1 MVVRAEIRICT
12 QVVTDVL
19 GVRLCF
25 FPTGQSGP
33 RNRTGI
39 EHKRLREAR
48 MKKSLQAVLVITSIF
63 LGCIGCY
70 AEEPLEVITPNVP
83 SRVSYQPSG
92 DDILIVSVV
101 DGQDNPIRGL
111 GLNDFVIRQGDK
123 TAELISI
130 ASLETSEKVGLNVFL
145 VLDNSTSMEHRK
157 AVKPLLAALEEFLAI
172 VRPVD
177 KVQVVVFDPEGS
189 YQAGGYTLHTKTFQ
203 SSDVSQLRTFFQDS
217 YEKLSIKTYLYE
229 GIVTAVDLAK
239 KLPEKES
246 KLIVVFSDGEDIN
259 SAFGSKVVESQIKN
273 LRNSKVYSID
283 FMPGDKKDE
292 FLTSLS
298 ETHGGQIWKATWADQ
313 LVTIFKTFATALRY
327 QYVIEYT
334 FLPRAMVAIE
344 PAEIVI
350 EEVTTIDSSPL
361 LNYVY
366 FDAGQSE
373 IPGRYVAYQTQ
384 AETAAFDETKL
395 TDTMNK
401 YINVL
406 NIIGKRLRETPGANV
421 TIVGCNS
428 GLGEEKGRTDL
439 SRTRAEAV
447 RSYLRYIWG
456 IDPSRMEVTA
466 RDLPEIPSTSRVVE
480 GIAENQRVEI
490 YSDTPEILD
499 TVKSAY
505 VQEIS
510 DVDTIRVNPKLSVH
524 YGVGSWKVDLKGDG
538 LVIDSVNGTGDPKP
552 SYAFSTKDIGLNRLA
567 RYNSLSAE
575 MEITDKKG
583 QVYRAKTTT
592 PVPVKV
598 LRREQLLS
606 QRMGYK
612 VMEKYALI
620 LFSYDRAEMGQKN
633 EAILERIVN
642 RVKELPDA
650 RAAIAGHTDTIGDEA
665 YNMKLSE
672 RRAKAVYDAMMAGG
686 IEAGEKI
693 THAGVGPHD
702 PLYDNALPE
711 GRALNRTVTVYLEY
725 EMKE

>member
-1 MVVRAEIRICT
+1 MSI
-12 QVVTDVL
+12 D
-19 GVRLCF
+19 F
-25 FPTGQSGP
+25 
-33 RNRTGI
+33 
-39 EHKRLREAR
+39 KEAR

-63 LGCIGCY
+63 LGGIGCY

-83 SRVSYQPSG
+83 ARVSYQPSG

-101 DGQDNPIRGL
+101 DGQGNPIRGL

-130 ASLETSEKVGLNVFL
+130 ASLETSEKVGLNIFL

-157 AVKPLLAALEEFLAI
+157 AVEPLLAALEEFLAI

-177 KVQVVVFDPEGS
+177 NVQVVVFDPQAG

-203 SSDVSQLRTFFQDS
+203 SSDVSQLRAFFQDS

-239 KLPEKES
+239 KLPEKDS

-259 SAFGSKVVESQIKN
+259 SAFGTKVVESEIKN
-273 LRNSKVYSID
+273 LHNSKVYTID
-283 FMPGDKKDE
+283 FMPGDIKDP

-298 ETHGGQIWKATWADQ
+298 EAHGGQIWKATWADQ

-350 EEVTTIDSSPL
+350 EEITTIDSSPL

-373 IPGRYVAYQTQ
+373 IRGRYVGYPTH

-406 NIIGKRLRETPGANV
+406 NIIGKRLRETPEANI

-447 RSYLRYIWG
+447 RSYLRYIWA
-456 IDPSRMEVTA
+456 IDPARMEVTA
-466 RDLPEIPSTSRVVE
+466 RDLPQIPSTSRVAE
-480 GIAENQRVEI
+480 GIVENQRVEI

-505 VQEIS
+505 LEETS
-510 DVDTIRVNPKLSVH
+510 DADTIGVTPQLSVH
-524 YGVGSWKVDLKGDG
+524 YGVESWKVDLKGDG
-538 LVIDSVNGTGDPKP
+538 VVIGSVNGTGDPKP

-567 RYNSLSAE
+567 QYGSLSAE
-575 MEITDKKG
+575 MELTDKKG
-583 QVYRAKTTT
+583 QAYRTKTTT

-598 LRREQLLS
+598 LRREQLLV

-612 VMEKYALI
+612 VLEKYALI
-620 LFSYDRAEMGQKN
+620 LFSYDSAEMGQNN
-633 EAILERIVN
+633 ETIVGRIVS

-650 RAAIAGHTDTIGDEA
+650 RVAIVGHTDTIGDEA

-686 IEAGEKI
+686 IEAGENI